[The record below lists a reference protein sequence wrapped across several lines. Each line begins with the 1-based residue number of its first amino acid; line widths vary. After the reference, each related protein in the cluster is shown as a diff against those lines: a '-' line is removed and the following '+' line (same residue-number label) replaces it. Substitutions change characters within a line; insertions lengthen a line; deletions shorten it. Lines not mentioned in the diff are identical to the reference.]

1 MSFPRPEKIIRRP
14 SGNSSRLGVFGCAGS
29 FHTEKDSPMNFPRPG
44 KIIRPLA
51 GRSRGIVG
59 GLDAE
64 KAYMM
69 NFRKAQTASTFV
81 LQRRKKLANE
91 FSQAEKNHLAT
102 VWQELWVLG
111 TWLSKKCPRL
121 VPPTTRIVELRTDYA
136 ATTRRLR
143 GEYAKSRIACTHTC
157 AYTYIHT
164 HIFHI

>member
-1 MSFPRPEKIIRRP
+1 MRRKLP
-14 SGNSSRLGVFGCAGS
+14 LLLSKRKRLRNEFSQAGQNHSVSVWQLGVFGCAGS

-69 NFRKAQTASTFV
+69 NFRKAQTASTFAF
-81 LQRRKKLANE
+81 QRRKKLANE

-111 TWLSKKCPRL
+111 TWRSKKCPKL

-143 GEYAKSRIACTHTC
+143 GDYAANTRKVA
-157 AYTYIHT
+157 
-164 HIFHI
+164 

>member
-1 MSFPRPEKIIRRP
+1 MSFPGPEKIIRPP

-81 LQRRKKLANE
+81 FAKKNE
-91 FSQAEKNHLAT
+91 
-102 VWQELWVLG
+102 
-111 TWLSKKCPRL
+111 
-121 VPPTTRIVELRTDYA
+121 
-136 ATTRRLR
+136 
-143 GEYAKSRIACTHTC
+143 TC
-157 AYTYIHT
+157 Q
-164 HIFHI
+164 